1 MTQEKH
7 VLNRNPNRGDSR
19 KEKEMR
25 TWTRRVTI
33 GALIAGSLALSVYG
47 ADSPVVGT
55 AKAEP
60 LPYGHRDFVP
70 TPEKPIYFRAS
81 NGEYPGATPPTEWWE
96 GTPVQRDVKDKNGK
110 VTKIWDFADDKSK
123 NILWKVPV
131 PGWGLS
137 HPIVV
142 GKKVFVVGNP
152 DFVACYDIDTGRQL
166 WQRRIM
172 PLLLD
177 GLTEEKVAAGQKVL
191 DLARALA
198 YILGNQ
204 GKQTPNALLAWRNNM
219 ESLIEAQG
227 EAAFVAAKRE
237 VARKTAVM
245 AAAHRT
251 EVVAFGDADLVA
263 ALDQDVAHLQ
273 AVAAAP
279 DLAALTPLLD
289 GNDKTHG
296 PKEALRALCQK
307 KLGVQINGTWQGYV
321 GTADSTL
328 ASDGER
334 IYGVFDQGQV
344 FCLDPDGRL
353 LGGHREKC
361 HSDDRGTFHRS
372 PLLCGGML
380 LVRDRLAKG
389 ICRAIHAFDTRTGQ
403 TRWQTQAPGSN
414 YTVPR
419 LMRLSGLDGK
429 PMDVL
434 IADAPSSYR
443 PINKDTDI
451 GPPFLRV
458 SDGKVIGH
466 TPWHD
471 CGRGAVMG
479 IRGDRAIWTSTSDT
493 GGGPTCCYR
502 LKAVGADAVS
512 AEKVY
517 VLGEDDK
524 KARIFYNQAA
534 FPTMLGDLWLYDA
547 LYDTTTG
554 LKASPNIAGKG
565 SEARSSPGSVMA
577 GRHLIALGDSGGGDR
592 GGGNSAWNRPRDD
605 RKAMVRFVVVDL
617 TDPAKPRVLSNRN
630 LLGYKDPPAD
640 FILRDYL
647 SAFDPIDFCGM
658 NHASASYFSL
668 MGGPVPHG
676 NRILIQSSAYL
687 YCIGEK

>member
-1 MTQEKH
+1 
-7 VLNRNPNRGDSR
+7 LG
-19 KEKEMR
+19 
-25 TWTRRVTI
+25 
-33 GALIAGSLALSVYG
+33 VYG
-47 ADSPVVGT
+47 
-55 AKAEP
+55 AEP
-60 LPYGHRDFVP
+60 LPYGHKDFVP
-70 TPEKPIYFRAS
+70 TPEKPIYFRAG

-177 GLTEEKVAAGQKVL
+177 GLPEEKAAAGQKVL

-198 YILGNQ
+198 YVLGNQ
-204 GKQTPNALLAWRNNM
+204 GKQTPNALLAWRSNM
-219 ESLIEAQG
+219 ESQIKAQG

-245 AAAHRT
+245 AAAHRA
-251 EVVAFGDADLVA
+251 EVVGFGDADLVA

-307 KLGVQINGTWQGYV
+307 KLGVQINGAWQGYV

-344 FCLDPDGRL
+344 FCLDLDGRL
-353 LGGHREKC
+353 LWGHREKGRL
-361 HSDDRGTFHRS
+361 DDRGTFHRS
-372 PLLCGGML
+372 PLLCGDLL
-380 LVRDRLAKG
+380 LVRSRLLKG
-389 ICRAIHAFDTRTGQ
+389 RYLPISALDTRTGE
-403 TRWQTQAPGSN
+403 TRWQTTVPHPN
-414 YTVPR
+414 YTVSR
-419 LMRLSGLDGK
+419 LMRLPGLDGK

-434 IADAPSSYR
+434 IGDAPVDKAKNLGL
-443 PINKDTDI
+443 PI
-451 GPPFLRV
+451 LRV

-479 IRGDRAIWTSTSDT
+479 IRGDMAIWTSTSDT
-493 GGGPTCCYR
+493 AGGPTCCYR
-502 LKAVGADAVS
+502 LKVVNADAVS

-517 VLGEDDK
+517 VLGETDK
-524 KARIFYNQAA
+524 AARIFYSQGE
-534 FPTMLGDLWLYDA
+534 FPTMLGDLWFYDKERSRIK

-554 LKASPNIAGKG
+554 REASSAIGKG
-565 SEARSSPGSVMA
+565 TEAQSDPGSVMA
-577 GRHLIALGDSGGGDR
+577 GRHLIALGDSGGGR
-592 GGGNSAWNRPRDD
+592 SGGNSAWDRPRDD

-617 TDPAKPRVLSNRN
+617 TDLSKPRVLSNRN

-658 NHASASYFSL
+658 NHASASYFSM

-676 NRILIQSSAYL
+676 SRLLIQSSAYL